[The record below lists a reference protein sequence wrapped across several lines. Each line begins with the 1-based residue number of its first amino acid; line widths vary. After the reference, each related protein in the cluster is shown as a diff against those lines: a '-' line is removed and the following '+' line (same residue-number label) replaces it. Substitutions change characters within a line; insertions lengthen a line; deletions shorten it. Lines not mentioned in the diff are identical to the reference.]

1 MKCVCILLNVCTMH
15 KLSVSLKCGRHMNT
29 IFYKE
34 CLNQMNYGHFDLENK
49 EYVITRPD
57 TPAPWANYL
66 GDPEYGAIISNNAGG
81 YSFVK
86 SGANGRI
93 IRYRFNSVAVDQP
106 GRYIYLKDGETGDYW
121 SASWSPVCKPL
132 DEYKSECRHGTAYT
146 VITSEYKNIK
156 TETTYYVPRNALYE
170 VWASKITNNDTKPR
184 KLSVTGYCEFVNDN
198 NYEQDQVNLQ
208 YTLFITRTY
217 FKKNFILQKQ
227 NEIFKNPNNERFLGV
242 AKAEVSAYCGDR
254 DSFVGAYRGYANPK
268 GIEEGLKGDLNYNTN
283 SCGALQSDIVLQP
296 GETKEIIYVLGQ
308 RPEAVAAEIIAK
320 YEKDGVVEAEIAELK
335 KFWHSKLAN
344 LSVNTP
350 DADFNNMINVWNAYN
365 CFITFIWS
373 RAASFQYCGLRNGY
387 GYRDTVQDI
396 QGIIHLAP
404 EMAKK
409 QIEFMLSAQVTNG
422 AGLPLVKYDHK
433 AGQENH
439 PDENDPNTA
448 YAKETGHPSY
458 RADDALWLFPTI
470 YKYISESGDIQFLDE
485 EILYANDGEKGTVY
499 DHLKRAI
506 MFSMNNLGNH
516 GMPAGLHAD
525 WNDCLR
531 LGKKGES
538 TFVAFQL
545 VYAVKILRSY
555 AELKNDAEYVK
566 YLDEVKAKLDT
577 ILSACWNED
586 RWIRGY
592 KEDGTVIGQRTD
604 PEAKMWLNPQ
614 SWSVISGFAS
624 KEQAEKAMDSV
635 ERELNTPYGAMV
647 MYPPYVEHGFDGAL
661 MQCFNKCT
669 KENAGIFSQ
678 PQGWLILAESL
689 LGHGNRAYKYWKE
702 AAPATY
708 NDNAEH
714 RCLEPYVYGQFVE
727 GKDSPYAGR
736 AHVHWLTG
744 TASTVMVGTVE
755 GILGMRPDASGLK
768 VDPSISSDW
777 GSYTVTKTFRGK
789 KLNMTF
795 NNPDHVES
803 GVKEIVLNGEKLPS
817 NHIPADKLKD
827 VNDIVVTLGK

>member
-1 MKCVCILLNVCTMH
+1 
-15 KLSVSLKCGRHMNT
+15 
-29 IFYKE
+29 
-34 CLNQMNYGHFDLENK
+34 MNYGFFDEKNK

-57 TPAPWANYL
+57 TPSAWANYL
-66 GDPEYGAIISNNAGG
+66 GSPEYGAIISNNAGG

-86 SGANGRI
+86 SGANGRV
-93 IRYRFNSVAVDQP
+93 IRYRFNSVATDQP
-106 GRYIYLKDGETGDYW
+106 GRYIYIRDAETGDYW

-132 DEYKSECRHGTAYT
+132 DKYKSECRHGTAYT
-146 VITSEYKNIK
+146 VITSEYSDIK
-156 TETTYYVPRNALYE
+156 AETTYYVPKDATYE
-170 VWASKITNNDTKPR
+170 VWRAKITNTGDKPR
-184 KLSVTGYCEFVNDN
+184 KLAVTGYCEFVNDP

-208 YTLFITRTY
+208 YTLFITHTY
-217 FKKNFILQKQ
+217 FMGNHILQKQ
-227 NEIFKNPNNERFLGV
+227 NEVQNPYGSRFLGLAGQKV
-242 AKAEVSAYCGDR
+242 DKYCGDR
-254 DSFVGAYRGYANPK
+254 DKFVGSYHSYANPV
-268 GIEEGLKGDLNYNTN
+268 GAAADLNDDLNYNTN

-296 GETKEIIYVLGQ
+296 GETKEFVYLLGAKTED
-308 RPEAVAAEIIAK
+308 EAKEIIAK
-320 YEKDGVVEAEIAELK
+320 YEDVSVVEKELSELK
-335 KFWHSKLAN
+335 EFWHSKLGN
-344 LSVNTP
+344 LQVHTP
-350 DADFNNMINVWNAYN
+350 DENFNNIVNVWNAYN

-373 RAASFQYCGLRNGY
+373 RAASFQYCGLRNGF

-404 EMAKK
+404 EMAKQ
-409 QIEFMLSAQVTNG
+409 QIIFMLSAQVTNG
-422 AGLPLVKYDHK
+422 AGLPLVKYTHK
-433 AGQENH
+433 AGEENH
-439 PDENDPNTA
+439 PDENDENTP

-470 YKYISESGDIQFLDE
+470 YKYVSESGDSAFLDE

-545 VYAVKILRSY
+545 VYAIKILRTY
-555 AELKNDAEYVK
+555 AVEKNDTEYIK
-566 YLDEVKAKLDT
+566 YLDEIKAKLDV
-577 ILSACWNED
+577 ILADCWNED

-604 PEAKMWLNPQ
+604 PEANMWLNPQ

-647 MYPPYVEHGFDGAL
+647 MYPPYNKHGFNGAL
-661 MQCFNKCT
+661 MQCFNACT

-678 PQGWLILAESL
+678 PQGWLILAESK

-702 AAPATY
+702 ASPATY

-714 RCLEPYVYGQFVE
+714 RVLEPYVFGQFVE
-727 GKDSPYAGR
+727 GKDSPFAGR

-744 TASTVMVGTVE
+744 TASTVMVGTTE
-755 GILGMRPDASGLK
+755 GILGLNPETKGI
-768 VDPSISSDW
+768 VIDPSIPSEW
-777 GSYTVTKTFRGK
+777 KEYTMEKTFRGK
-789 KLNMTF
+789 KLNVTVK
-795 NNPDHVES
+795 NPNGSEH
-803 GVKEIVLNGEKLPS
+803 GVKSVTVNGEKIEGIL
-817 NHIPADKLKD
+817 ILDEILKD
-827 VNDIVVTLGK
+827 VNDIVIEM